1 MNHDTLTI
9 IILVLQI
16 ITLLCVLVPFV
27 RRV

>member
-1 MNHDTLTI
+1 MNDHVLI
-9 IILVLQI
+9 IVLLVLQI